1 MRKTFKLLL
10 FTALMLMATPLF
22 ACPEC
27 AFSGNCEWV
36 PPPNNRCRVT
46 VHGCKTLA
54 DFCTGPA
61 AAAALAAQ
69 WTVASVE
76 VTQPARPAVRTDKN
90 TDKTK
95 AKVAQLQPVRSAQT
109 R

>member
-1 MRKTFKLLL
+1 MRMTFKLLL
-10 FTALMLMATPLF
+10 FTALMLVATPMF
-22 ACPEC
+22 ACLEC

-46 VHGCKTLA
+46 VHGCKALA
-54 DFCTGPA
+54 DICTGPTGTE
-61 AAAALAAQ
+61 ALAAQ

-76 VTQPARPAVRTDKN
+76 VTQPSRSAVRTDKN